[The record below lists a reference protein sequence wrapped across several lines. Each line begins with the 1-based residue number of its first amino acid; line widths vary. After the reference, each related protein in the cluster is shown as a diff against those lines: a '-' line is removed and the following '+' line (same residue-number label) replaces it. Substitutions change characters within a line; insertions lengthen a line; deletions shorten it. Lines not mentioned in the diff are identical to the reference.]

1 MSRRVLLV
9 GDNVSSFISN
19 AICDA
24 LKTNSYEV
32 SCARPDIDVLD
43 AIQKKT
49 DIYLLYAG
57 EFIEK
62 SPEVLIY
69 LKDICTE
76 HEKMLYVVGYNNEI
90 NEIRKSIPDNLI
102 TAVLERPLNVK
113 FLTEVLNADV
123 DAAEKEALK
132 RDAKKH
138 ILVVDDSGI
147 MLRAVKSWL
156 SRKYKVSMA
165 NSGAMAIA
173 FLASNRPDLIL
184 LDYEMPIC
192 SGPQVM
198 EMIHAEPATSDIPV
212 MFLTAKDDEA
222 SVRKVLD
229 LKPVGYL
236 LKTMSPN
243 EIVDSIDRFFEKQK
257 K

>member
-1 MSRRVLLV
+1 MSKRVLLI

-24 LKTNSYEV
+24 LKTNGYEAG
-32 SCARPDIDVLD
+32 CARPDVDELD
-43 AIQKKT
+43 DIREKT

-57 EFIEK
+57 EFVEK
-62 SPEVLIY
+62 SPEVIIY

-76 HEKMLYVVGYNNEI
+76 YEKMLYIIGYNDEI
-90 NEIRKSIPDNLI
+90 DQIRKVIPDNLI
-102 TAVLERPLNVK
+102 TAAFERPLNVK
-113 FLTEVLNADV
+113 LLVEILNTDV
-123 DAAEKEALK
+123 SLAEKEALK
-132 RDAKKH
+132 RDEKKH

-147 MLRAVKSWL
+147 MLRTVKSWL
-156 SRKYKVSMA
+156 SKNYKVSMA

-173 FLASNRPDLIL
+173 FLATNKPDLIL

-198 EMIHAEPATSDIPV
+198 EMIHAESATSDIPI
-212 MFLTAKDDEA
+212 MFLTAKDDAE
-222 SVRKVLD
+222 SVKKVLE

-243 EIVDSIDRFFEKQK
+243 EIVDSIDRFFEKRK